1 MRMSCLFSQTLREA
15 PADTEIVSHQLLL
28 RAGFIRPL
36 AAGIFSYLPLAK
48 RALTKV
54 ENIVR
59 EEMDAIGGQEITMPV
74 VHPADIW
81 QESGRWYQIG
91 AEMGR
96 FKDRAGRDMVLAMT
110 HEEIIADLVRK
121 EVRSHRQLPLLLY
134 HLQTKFRDEPRP
146 RAGLIRVREFTMKD
160 SYSLDADWDGLDKQY
175 RAHYSAYFRIYSR
188 CGLPTIA
195 VKSDTGMMGGKI
207 AHEFMYLA
215 PIGEDTL
222 LVCDNCG
229 YSANR
234 EVARFKKTANPLEEA
249 LPMERIETPNTTTIE
264 ALAKFL
270 NIPASKTAK
279 AVFMVATVKK
289 QDVELAQAIVQY
301 MRTKHD
307 LLIGNPTAEHAW
319 NSIGS
324 TQPLS
329 QERTFLIKGRNLT
342 SGDSASVEVSSIEL
356 REVFNT
362 ISDPD
367 SYIDKFVLAIVRG
380 DMEVNETKL
389 ANAVKAKAMRPATEQ
404 EILAVGAVPGYGSA
418 VGVKPE
424 AFVVIDDLLQGASLV
439 SGANEAGYHLLNVRH
454 IRDYKADIVADIVSA
469 REGDACPD
477 CGQPLKMVR
486 GVEVGNI
493 FKLGTRY
500 SDALGCT
507 FQDKDSETKPIIMG
521 SYGIGIGRLLA
532 CVAEEHHDEKGL
544 IWPVS
549 VAPYDVHLVLLNDEA
564 AVPVAESVYD
574 GLKREGIE
582 VLFDDRDERVGVK
595 FNDADLIG
603 LPLRLTVSKKSLE
616 KGGVE
621 MKHRAGGDAVIV
633 PLDEVV
639 FSVRTEL
646 DKLWDHLRGHV
657 RNVEY
662 RE

>member
-1 MRMSCLFSQTLREA
+1 MNMRVSRLFSQTLREA
-15 PADTEIVSHQLLL
+15 PADTDIVSHQLLL

-59 EEMDAIGGQEITMPV
+59 EEMDAIGGQEISMPV

-234 EVARFKKTANPLEEA
+234 EVARFKKQANPSEEL
-249 LPMERIETPNTTTIE
+249 LPIEKIETPNTTTIE

-279 AVFMVATVKK
+279 AVFMVATVTETD
-289 QDVELAQAIVQY
+289 QDV
-301 MRTKHD
+301 
-307 LLIGNPTAEHAW
+307 
-319 NSIGS
+319 
-324 TQPLS
+324 
-329 QERTFLIKGRNLT
+329 
-342 SGDSASVEVSSIEL
+342 
-356 REVFNT
+356 
-362 ISDPD
+362 
-367 SYIDKFVLAIVRG
+367 DKFILAIVRG
-380 DMEVNETKL
+380 DMDVNETKL
-389 ANAVKAKAMRPATEQ
+389 GNAVKAKTIRPATEP

-418 VGVKPE
+418 INVKN
-424 AFVVIDDLLQGASLV
+424 AIVVIDEAVDSSPNLV
-439 SGANEAGYHLLNVRH
+439 AGANQAGYHLLNVNH
-454 IRDYKADIVADIVSA
+454 KRDYKADIVADIVSA

-507 FQDKDSETKPIIMG
+507 FQDSAGQTKPIIMG

-549 VAPYDVHLVLLNDEA
+549 VAPYHVHLVLLNDES

-574 GLKREGIE
+574 GLQRDGIE
-582 VLFDDRDERVGVK
+582 VLFDDRDERAGVK

-621 MKHRAGGDAVIV
+621 MKQRAGGDSVII

-639 FSVRTEL
+639 FTVRAEL
-646 DKLWDHLRGHV
+646 DKLWDHLRDHV
-657 RNVEY
+657 RDVEY
-662 RE
+662 KE